1 MGGAEIEES
10 NHFQKKAR
18 NALVDRRRLL
28 AELRPQRNIPFHSA
42 PRHQSRILE
51 DHGNHRLRSLLA
63 DEFHGAL
70 RRLLQSGKNTE
81 QSSFPA
87 SGRPH
92 DPEEL
97 AVSDLKIN
105 AGKGVDLSLSCD
117 ELLTQPVNDNPH
129 RVYWNLKIS
138 LKSFTER

>member
-10 NHFQKKAR
+10 NHFQKKPR
-18 NALVDRRRLL
+18 HPLIYGCCLL
-28 AELRPQRNIPFHSA
+28 AELRPQRDIPFYGP
-42 PRHQSRILE
+42 PRHQSRILK

-70 RRLLQSGKNTE
+70 RRLLQSGENTE

-97 AVSDLKIN
+97 AVSDFEIDT
-105 AGKGVDLSLSCD
+105 GKGVDLSLSCN

-138 LKSFTER
+138 LKSFT